1 MDLHEN
7 PDRSSQY
14 KDATPA
20 KLLGQLN
27 ENWKQLR
34 IFAAAIGGRDRTID
48 QLYRS
53 LAERD
58 KAVEA
63 LNGRLRYAKVRLV
76 LLYSLI
82 GGVAAKGVEV
92 LVIVLAK
99 HFLGIRP

>member
-14 KDATPA
+14 RDASPS
-20 KLLGQLN
+20 KLLDQLN

-34 IFAAAIGGRDRTID
+34 IFAAAIGDRDRTID
-48 QLYRS
+48 QLYSS

-58 KAVEA
+58 KAIEA

-82 GGVAAKGVEV
+82 GGIAAKGAEV
-92 LVIVLAK
+92 AVIALAK

>member
-1 MDLHEN
+1 MLHEN

-20 KLLGQLN
+20 KLLDQLN

-34 IFAAAIGGRDRTID
+34 IFAAAIGDRDRTID
-48 QLYRS
+48 QLYGS
-53 LAERD
+53 LAQRD
-58 KAVEA
+58 KAIDA

-82 GGVAAKGVEV
+82 GGVAAEGAKV
-92 LVIVLAK
+92 LFIALAK
-99 HFLGIRP
+99 HVLGMRP